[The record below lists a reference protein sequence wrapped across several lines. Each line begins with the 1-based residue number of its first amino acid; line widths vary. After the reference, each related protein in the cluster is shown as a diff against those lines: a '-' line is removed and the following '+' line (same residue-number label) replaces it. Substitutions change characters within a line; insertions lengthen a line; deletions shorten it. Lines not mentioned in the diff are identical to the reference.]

1 LSETRSHPQTLNLRR
16 GFDAE
21 VIAGGHEALAGAV
34 REHAAWLSANA
45 DNQAAHYGRFLAQ
58 CRAVLPEESSS
69 SSSPSSGAAGGGG
82 GAVGASPGVIRASE
96 AGGASGPA
104 PAAGA
109 SGDAAAASALQAVAD
124 FNPRAAAAVLESEV
138 REAFLGTAGS
148 AAGAQGLGLLAASWL
163 GSGLEDLLAV
173 TVAGLAGYVSV
184 LNLPL
189 RRADIKAKVARA
201 AAALGAE
208 LEGRMSAELAAAVDG
223 CASRVAAD
231 AAPLE
236 AAFEA
241 EIGRLEAAEAR
252 RQRLEAAVAD
262 LLRRAA
268 DLR

>member
-1 LSETRSHPQTLNLRR
+1 
-16 GFDAE
+16 
-21 VIAGGHEALAGAV
+21 
-34 REHAAWLSANA
+34 
-45 DNQAAHYGRFLAQ
+45 
-58 CRAVLPEESSS
+58 
-69 SSSPSSGAAGGGG
+69 
-82 GAVGASPGVIRASE
+82 
-96 AGGASGPA
+96 
-104 PAAGA
+104 
-109 SGDAAAASALQAVAD
+109 
-124 FNPRAAAAVLESEV
+124 VLESEV

-201 AAALGAE
+201 AAALGDE
-208 LEGRMSAELAAAVDG
+208 LEGRMASELAAAVDG

-241 EIGRLEAAEAR
+241 EIARLEAAEAR